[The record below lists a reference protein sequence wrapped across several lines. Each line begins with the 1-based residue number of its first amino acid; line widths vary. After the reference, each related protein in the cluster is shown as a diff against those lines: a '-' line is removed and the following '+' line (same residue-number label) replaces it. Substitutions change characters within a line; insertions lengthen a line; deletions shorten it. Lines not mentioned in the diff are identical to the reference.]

1 MKLSSYTVRGAPE
14 WGVLRTSS
22 IFRVSH
28 HHGLS
33 TTLREFLIS
42 NPVSE
47 IERLAKGSPTV
58 GVEDVE
64 FLPPLP
70 DATKIICVGLNYRDH
85 IEEMGRALPEKPV
98 IFVRF
103 ADTLVGH
110 NQPLELPAASQ
121 EFDYE
126 GELAV
131 VIGSNLRAA
140 GIAEAQAGILG
151 YSVFNDG
158 TIRDYQ
164 RHTHQFTPGKNFP
177 RSGSMGPAIVTADEV
192 PNIGALTIT
201 TNADGTIRQKSS
213 LDQLVFDIPSL
224 VSYVSEWTTLQ
235 PGDIIATGTPG
246 GVGDSMTPPVWLAA
260 GSHVTVTI
268 EGVGKLS
275 NTVIDEKAF

>member
-1 MKLSSYTVRGAPE
+1 MKLTSYTVHDTPE
-14 WGVLRTSS
+14 WGVLNATTIS
-22 IFRVSH
+22 RVSH

-33 TTLREFLIS
+33 SSLREFLLA
-42 NPVSE
+42 NPVSDAE
-47 IERLAKGSPTV
+47 LLAKDSPTI
-58 GVEDVE
+58 EIDDIE
-64 FLPPLP
+64 FLAPLP
-70 DATKIICVGLNYRDH
+70 DAAKIICVGLNYRDH

-110 NQPLELPAASQ
+110 NQPLELPKASK

-131 VIGSNLRAA
+131 VIGASLRGA
-140 GIAEAQAGILG
+140 GIAEARAGILG

-177 RSGSMGPAIVTADEV
+177 RSGSMGPAIVTSDEV
-192 PNIGALTIT
+192 PGIATRSIT
-201 TNADGTIRQKSS
+201 TEVDGTVRQQSN

-224 VSYVSEWTTLQ
+224 VSYVSEWTALQ

-246 GVGDSMTPPVWLAA
+246 GVGDSVTPPVWLYA
-260 GSHVTVTI
+260 GSRVSVTVD
-268 EGVGKLS
+268 GVGTLS
-275 NTVIDEKAF
+275 NPVVAENAP